1 MAISVDIPSLINGL
15 QVFKPGRPLKNFI
28 GEATFPNFKGFSPG
42 AKITFDFPLTVLV
55 GPNGSGKSSVLHAL
69 WGMPLKKST
78 SRFWFSTAVDPITEG
93 GANGVPRYYYKHWVT
108 ELNRFVETRKVR
120 VGRRRGYWE
129 PARALVSD
137 GMAAMPAPTEKA
149 KPFRS
154 ADRWTP
160 TAREVAYLNFKC
172 EFSAFDRVFYFADRS
187 QTLEERQKTISEDAR
202 KLARVIRGNLQSYK
216 PGGRQAVF
224 ENRILTALELDWVSY
239 ILGREYIGARYV
251 LHRLYGHIEAP
262 TVVFQRPNLT
272 YSEAFA
278 GSGEL
283 AVVRA
288 VIEVL
293 SYAKYTLVLLDEP
306 ETSLH
311 PGAQE
316 RFLGFLLE
324 RIRTEHLQVVI
335 STHSPTLVNLL
346 PPSAIRT
353 LEETVDGKTQIVE
366 VTHPEAAFNVL
377 GHQSNDKIILV
388 VEDALLTCLVQL
400 ALRQLSAGE
409 RSAFTIHT
417 PSTGADTILK
427 YDIPGWMAENRNV
440 FVILDGDQNP
450 GNQIDFGAM
459 TAAQKLMLETLIHA
473 RYKVR
478 PLHVSDGKEEPGLS
492 YLKWV
497 QDRVKFLSAVCPE
510 QVLLEQL
517 VGDDNA
523 KDSAYN
529 NQLAKTN
536 LIAKLAADGQPTD
549 ANALRVHVG
558 YIIKNSGQGN
568 KYIEELVATL
578 REIIAFDA
586 ANRPVR
592 RAEP

>member
-1 MAISVDIPSLINGL
+1 MPISVDIPGLIKKIESFG
-15 QVFKPGRPLKNFI
+15 PGRPLANFI
-28 GEATFPNFKGFSPG
+28 GEATFPNFKGLAPG
-42 AKITFDFPLTVLV
+42 AKITFAFPLTVIV
-55 GPNGSGKSSVLHAL
+55 GPNGSGKSSILHAL

-93 GANGVPRYYYKHWVT
+93 GANGVPRYHYKHWIS
-108 ELNRFVETRKVR
+108 ELNRYVETRKVR

-137 GMAAMPAPTEKA
+137 GMAPMPELTEKT
-149 KPFRS
+149 KKYRS

-160 TAREVAYLNFKC
+160 TAREVKYLNLKC

-187 QTLEERQKTISEDAR
+187 HTLDERQKNIAKDAK
-202 KLARVIRGNLQSYK
+202 KLARVIQAGLQSYK
-216 PGGRQAVF
+216 PGGHQAVF
-224 ENRILTALELDWVSY
+224 ENRELTPVELDWVSY
-239 ILGREYIGARYV
+239 ILGREYTGARYV

-262 TVVFQRPNLT
+262 TVVFKRPNLT

-288 VIEVL
+288 VIEIL
-293 SYAKYTLVLLDEP
+293 SYPKYTLVLLDEP

-324 RIRTEHLQVVI
+324 IIRTQHIQVVI

-353 LEETVDGKTQIVE
+353 LEETTDGKMQIVE

-377 GHQSNDKIILV
+377 GHQSNTKITVV
-388 VEDALLTCLVQL
+388 VEDALLTCLVQMAVRL
-400 ALRQLSAGE
+400 LSPGEQSALV
-409 RSAFTIHT
+409 IHT
-417 PSTGADTILK
+417 PSTGADTILT
-427 YDIPGWMAENRNV
+427 YDIPVWMAEERNI
-440 FVILDGDQNP
+440 FVILDGDQDP
-450 GNQIDFGAM
+450 GDKIDFDSM
-459 TAAQKLMLETLIHA
+459 TAAEKLKLGKLIHS
-473 RYKVR
+473 RFKVR
-478 PLHVSDGKEEPGLS
+478 PLHVSDGKEEPALS

-497 QDRVKFLSAVCPE
+497 SDRVRFLGTVCPE

-517 VGDDNA
+517 VGADKA
-523 KDSAYN
+523 KDSAKD

-536 LIAKLAADGQPTD
+536 LIARLAKDGHPTD
-549 ANALRVHVG
+549 AQALKVHAG
-558 YIIKNSGQGN
+558 YILANGGRGN
-568 KYIEELVATL
+568 PHIESLVLTL
-578 REIIAFDA
+578 RDIIKFDA
-586 ANRPVR
+586 ESR
-592 RAEP
+592 RE